1 MCSARLASRII
12 LLALLP
18 GIAVILFLHGQHYD
32 PSLIDFTKIPGE
44 KASGPDAS
52 AQSAETSIPVLGAQ
66 VIAGLRQIGRAQRFT
81 KDNLYEHVNG
91 HAEYFISAGFVELT
105 VTEYISS
112 GSASAQADIHV
123 EVFDMGKS
131 IHAFGVLTDE
141 SGENARPV
149 AVGTM
154 AFRTSGGINFFKG
167 RHYVKITAVNPKL
180 PVLQFAQE
188 FSSTLPMEQDAFGI
202 FALLPAIGKTEKT
215 RFIKEGYRGL
225 DFLRNVIE
233 REYTAG
239 GKKITVALIDGSG
252 QEGEKMR
259 TAFFAYFDKSGMHY
273 EKKERTGREFYRV
286 IDRYEGNWFLIPSR
300 NALFAVF
307 GTEDEAVVEYFAKA
321 KS

>member
-1 MCSARLASRII
+1 MRSARLVYRIL

-18 GIAVILFLHGQHYD
+18 GIAVILFLNGQHYD
-32 PSLIDFTKIPGE
+32 PSLIDFTRVSEK
-44 KASGPDAS
+44 KASGPDA
-52 AQSAETSIPVLGAQ
+52 AARSAETALAVPEAK
-66 VIAGLRQIGRAQRFT
+66 VIAGLRQIGRAQHFT

-105 VTEYISS
+105 VIEYVSAD
-112 GSASAQADIHV
+112 SASAQADIQV

-131 IHAFGVLTDE
+131 MHAFGVLTDE
-141 SGENARPV
+141 SGEHARPV

-167 RHYVKITAVNPKL
+167 RHYVKISAVNPNL
-180 PVLQFAQE
+180 PVLQFAQG
-188 FSSTLPMEQDAFGI
+188 FSKTLPMEQDSFGI
-202 FALLPAIGKTEKT
+202 FALLPAIGKAEKI

-233 REYTAG
+233 QEYTVG
-239 GKKITVALIDGSG
+239 GKKIAVALIAGSG
-252 QEGEKMR
+252 QEMEKLQ
-259 TAFFAYFDKSGMHY
+259 TAFFEYFNRSGMHY
-273 EKKERTGREFYRV
+273 EKREKSGREFYRV
-286 IDRYEGNWFLIPSR
+286 IDKYEGNWLLIPSR

-321 KS
+321 KP

>member
-1 MCSARLASRII
+1 MRSARLVYRII

-18 GIAVILFLHGQHYD
+18 GIAVILFLNGQHYD
-32 PSLIDFTKIPGE
+32 TSLIDFTSVSGE
-44 KASGPDAS
+44 RASGPDAS
-52 AQSAETSIPVLGAQ
+52 ARPAETALAVPEVK
-66 VIAGLRQIGRAQRFT
+66 VIAGLRPLGRAKRFT
-81 KDNLYEHVNG
+81 KGNLYEHVNG

-112 GSASAQADIHV
+112 GSASAQADIQV
-123 EVFDMGKS
+123 EVYDMGKS

-167 RHYVKITAVNPKL
+167 RHYVKISVVNPKL
-180 PVLQFAQE
+180 HVLQFAQE
-188 FSSTLPMEQDAFGI
+188 FSNTMPVEQDAFGI

-252 QEGEKMR
+252 QEMER
-259 TAFFAYFDKSGMHY
+259 LQTAFFAYFNRSGMRY
-273 EKKERTGREFYRV
+273 EKKEKSGREFYRM
-286 IDRYEGNWFLIPSR
+286 IDKYEGNWLLIPSR

-307 GTEDEAVVEYFAKA
+307 GTEDETVVEYFAKA
-321 KS
+321 KP